1 LDDDLNTA
9 DGISAVFE
17 LVYDINTRILDR
29 TVSPAVCQAAADLFD
44 ELCGVLGIL
53 YNRKSNDVDAEI
65 ESLIAQR
72 QEARKNKDFATAD
85 RIRDELKERGILLKD
100 TPQGVTWTK
109 A

>member
-1 LDDDLNTA
+1 M
-9 DGISAVFE
+9 
-17 LVYDINTRILDR
+17 
-29 TVSPAVCQAAADLFD
+29 
-44 ELCGVLGIL
+44 LGIL

-65 ESLIAQR
+65 ESLIAKR

>member
-1 LDDDLNTA
+1 M
-9 DGISAVFE
+9 F
-17 LVYDINTRILDR
+17 
-29 TVSPAVCQAAADLFD
+29 
-44 ELCGVLGIL
+44 GIL
-53 YNRKSNDVDAEI
+53 YNRKSNAVDAEI

>member
-1 LDDDLNTA
+1 M
-9 DGISAVFE
+9 
-17 LVYDINTRILDR
+17 
-29 TVSPAVCQAAADLFD
+29 
-44 ELCGVLGIL
+44 LGIL

>member
-1 LDDDLNTA
+1 M
-9 DGISAVFE
+9 
-17 LVYDINTRILDR
+17 
-29 TVSPAVCQAAADLFD
+29 
-44 ELCGVLGIL
+44 LGIL

-109 A
+109 E